1 VSDILDRLA
10 ELFKSWTAPDY
21 DDRQSGAFR
30 PSSGRSG
37 DADFDDAM
45 AELEADLAG
54 DRAARE
60 KLERDR
66 EARRRAEE
74 AFRER
79 GRNGSGGGSSD
90 ALREKLAA
98 DYRTLG
104 VPVGSPFA
112 EVKAAYKRLQKL
124 HHPDRHQADPESAR
138 KATETS
144 ARINAAYSRLERYA
158 ETGTFPA
165 DD

>member
-1 VSDILDRLA
+1 MSDILDRLV

-21 DDRQSGAFR
+21 DDRQFSAFR
-30 PSSGRSG
+30 PSAGRSG

-74 AFRER
+74 AFRDR
-79 GRNGSGGGSSD
+79 GRPSGSADS
-90 ALREKLAA
+90 LREKLAA

-138 KATETS
+138 KATKTS

-158 ETGTFPA
+158 ETGAFPA

>member
-21 DDRQSGAFR
+21 DDRQSGSFR

-60 KLERDR
+60 KLERERD
-66 EARRRAEE
+66 ARRRAED
-74 AFRER
+74 AFRDRDARR
-79 GRNGSGGGSSD
+79 GPD
-90 ALREKLAA
+90 PREKLAA

-104 VPVGSPFA
+104 LPVGSPFA

-124 HHPDRHQADPESAR
+124 HHPDRHQADPEAAR

-158 ETGTFPA
+158 ETGAFPA